1 MVSLTGRVST
11 FFKNNLLLYLLLL
24 LQHSSKF
31 WKKLDTKFRIGR
43 DHVSR
48 KLITVCS
55 RLYDLPKETKLC
67 ANIFLRQK
75 NLAFG
80 RFKFKQYRY
89 FQKIIVNNNIIL
101 PLLYYQ
107 FTNYLQV
114 TRLRMLISTSTLKA
128 TFIIDVFLVFFILAI
143 FATSFWVFWFLIA
156 TFRRRTRSYTF

>member
-1 MVSLTGRVST
+1 MILILFDAEDIVEFVWQGYKMVSLTGRVST

-75 NLAFG
+75 NLVFG

-114 TRLRMLISTSTLKA
+114 T
-128 TFIIDVFLVFFILAI
+128 
-143 FATSFWVFWFLIA
+143 WLIA
-156 TFRRRTRSYTF
+156 VEQKNANKHI